1 MTLEPYDS
9 TRLDALALRLLDL
22 CGRVRS
28 ISNATRNAQLSA
40 VELHD
45 RKALEWIEKLEEW
58 MVAAEAQLH
67 RQAGVATGARAAR
80 EAAKKAARRSR

>member
-1 MTLEPYDS
+1 MTLEPYDP

-28 ISNATRNAQLSA
+28 IARTAREAELPA

-45 RKALEWIEKLEEW
+45 RKALEWVEKLEEW
-58 MVAAEAQLH
+58 VVGAEAQLH
-67 RQAGVATGARAAR
+67 RQAGLAKGARRAR
-80 EAAKKAARRSR
+80 EAKGRPR

>member
-28 ISNATRNAQLSA
+28 MSHATRDTQLPT

-67 RQAGVATGARAAR
+67 RQAGVAAGTRAAR
-80 EAAKKAARRSR
+80 EAAKKAPGRAR